1 MKNRFLCLLLALA
14 LFAVSACAESVTVT
28 DMMGREIRLDAP
40 ATRVVALTAAD
51 CEILFAIGAGDA
63 LVGRGE
69 YCDYPAEVLSVP
81 SVESGYETNVEQ
93 IIALSP
99 QAVLMSTM
107 AQPLETL
114 NALENAGIR
123 VIESAANTVD
133 DVYRAI
139 EMIGAAVGR
148 EGEANALAL
157 DMKAQFAAIAENM
170 PGGGKSVYFEVSP
183 LMWGLWTAGEGTFMN
198 EIAEMLGLEN
208 CFGDVSGW
216 AEISEEQVIARNP
229 DYIVTITMS
238 YGDGPSPIE
247 EILSRPGWQD
257 ITAVKNGAILNLVND
272 ELSRPSP
279 RLIDGAKAL
288 AEFVTK

>member
-157 DMKAQFAAIAENM
+157 DMKAQLAAIAENM

>member
-99 QAVLMSTM
+99 QVVLMSTM

-157 DMKAQFAAIAENM
+157 DMKAQLAAIAENM